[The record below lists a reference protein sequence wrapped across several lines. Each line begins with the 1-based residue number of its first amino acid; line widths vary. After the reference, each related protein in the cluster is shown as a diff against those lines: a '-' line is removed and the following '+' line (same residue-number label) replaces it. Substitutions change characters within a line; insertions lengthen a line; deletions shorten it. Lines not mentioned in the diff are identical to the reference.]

1 MGKKT
6 AFIAEFSVKTR
17 IIVDTDNLESDEVY
31 NKAVQMARENIMEVP
46 ENYLFRDNCIFVED
60 TECPYNPHTDGD

>member
-17 IIVDTDNLESDEVY
+17 IIVDSDNLELDEVY
-31 NKAVQMARENIMEVP
+31 NKAVQMARDNIMQAP
-46 ENYLFRDNCIFVED
+46 EDYLCGENCIFERD
-60 TECPYNPHTDGD
+60 TECPYNPKMDKD

>member
-17 IIVDTDNLESDEVY
+17 IIVESDNLESEEVY
-31 NKAVQMARENIMEVP
+31 NKAVQMARDNIMQAP
-46 ENYLFRDNCIFVED
+46 EDYLCGENSVFDRN
-60 TECPYNPHTDGD
+60 G